1 MMSRAASAKVT
12 KSRPAIKSTSR
23 RSSVHGGD
31 GDHEMPISATKLKP
45 RPKTAWKK
53 SELERVRAATKV
65 LSKEERAKLWEIEEA
80 EKRKLELESQSRKRS
95 LQELDAIRDEIM
107 GKNGDPFA
115 EERAEQATKLLD
127 RALLAKHEQVRNSN
141 QTNSLM
147 WNSPFFDLHL
157 QEDEVKRANKIILA
171 AKVHVL
177 QNAQINEK
185 KALEKQWREKDMHF
199 EKMMLERDAQYVVEQ
214 KKKDQEVK
222 DIRDK
227 YANDLKDSLRNRETK
242 KLIEAER
249 IENEA
254 KVLAMAQ
261 EILKREQ
268 EAKEREKQ
276 QRKIQL
282 RTDFQ
287 TTLTSYEAFKKRQE
301 EQKREAEMKA
311 QEFMRQKAE
320 QEKELEKER
329 RLQRERKQ
337 KEIDRILE
345 RQKELLQ
352 NKEDSETTN
361 LRRIQEQK
369 EREFRKQALEA
380 ASKKKEMEKQ
390 VLLTRAAQLEEQKRI
405 RAEIE
410 KQKTFER
417 QRELDKI
424 REVEE
429 KEKADKEKVH
439 QLKRKY
445 RAGKKKL
452 RKKKRFLSV
461 IICIN
466 ECN

>member
-1 MMSRAASAKVT
+1 M
-12 KSRPAIKSTSR
+12 
-23 RSSVHGGD
+23 
-31 GDHEMPISATKLKP
+31 
-45 RPKTAWKK
+45 
-53 SELERVRAATKV
+53 
-65 LSKEERAKLWEIEEA
+65 
-80 EKRKLELESQSRKRS
+80 
-95 LQELDAIRDEIM
+95 
-107 GKNGDPFA
+107 
-115 EERAEQATKLLD
+115 
-127 RALLAKHEQVRNSN
+127 
-141 QTNSLM
+141 
-147 WNSPFFDLHL
+147 
-157 QEDEVKRANKIILA
+157 KRANKIILA

-177 QNAQINEK
+177 QNAQINERK
-185 KALEKQWREKDMHF
+185 ELEKQFREKDMHF
-199 EKMMLERDAQYVVEQ
+199 EKMMLERDAKYVVEQ
-214 KKKDQEVK
+214 KKKEQELKEV
-222 DIRDK
+222 RDK
-227 YANDLKDSLRNRETK
+227 YANELKDSLKNRETR

-282 RTDFQ
+282 RNDFQ
-287 TTLTSYEAFKKRQE
+287 STMNSSEEFKKRQE

-311 QEFMRQKAE
+311 QEFMRRKAE

-352 NKEDSETTN
+352 NKEDSELTN

-380 ASKKKEMEKQ
+380 ALKKKELEKQ
-390 VLLTRAAQLEEQKRI
+390 VLQTRAAQLEEQKRI
-405 RAEIE
+405 RSDIE
-410 KQKTFER
+410 KQKDLER
-417 QRELDKI
+417 QKELDRI

-429 KEKADKEKVH
+429 KEKADKEKIH

-445 RAGKKKL
+445 REGKRTRHFFSESLKFMEVIKIAN
-452 RKKKRFLSV
+452 FLW
-461 IICIN
+461 CLFYF
-466 ECN
+466 